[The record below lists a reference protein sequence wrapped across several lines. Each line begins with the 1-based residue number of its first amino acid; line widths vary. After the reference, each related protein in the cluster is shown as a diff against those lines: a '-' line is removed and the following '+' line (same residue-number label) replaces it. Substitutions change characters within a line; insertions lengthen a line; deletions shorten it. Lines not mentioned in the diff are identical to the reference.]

1 MSAFHLRK
9 RNLTRYLPQSNR
21 ILNLGTAF
29 TFLTAFQLYAG
40 TSYSQTTTLS
50 LSLKNATLEQAI
62 DRIEEETGYSFLY
75 ADHVLDV
82 SRIVNLEANNK
93 DINLVLSRVFD
104 NMNVDYKIVD
114 KQIILSRKLESIPL
128 AQQQGRMVQGV
139 VLDSNQEPVIGANV
153 LVKGTTV
160 GTITDIEG
168 RFTLEVPNNAVLVVS
183 YIGYLSTELVPG
195 SKTDLTISLKEDS
208 QNLDEIV
215 VVGYGVSRKKDL
227 TGAVSVLK
235 IDDLK
240 DTPVSSVDQ
249 MMQGKL
255 SGVNVMPDNM
265 PGGGVAVR
273 IRGFSTIRNND
284 PLYIIDGIPVDGGI
298 NFLNP
303 NDIESMQVLK
313 DASSASIYGA
323 RAANGVVIINTK
335 RGKEGEFNVNL
346 DAYFGV
352 QKAAKQLRML
362 NAQQFGDMLWQAMKN
377 DGKTPSHDVY
387 GNGDQAVVPEYLDS
401 NHLIPSDDVD
411 WVDEILRAAV
421 VQSYN
426 LSFTKAD
433 KKSNQLF
440 SLGYYDQQGLVKFS
454 DFKRVSGRFNS
465 EYKLFDDHLRIGEN
479 ISLSHSWGTS
489 VSNNAALGGTL
500 YEAYKFQ
507 SITPVKN
514 LEDEYAGNVFS
525 DIPNPMGKLYRNK
538 YNQDKKSRFVGN
550 LYAELHLFDGLM
562 FKTSF
567 GVDYNNLYRRSFSPK
582 YDELN
587 ASEKL
592 SSLSNRNAWN
602 FNWVFTNTLTY
613 NKTFEK

>member
-1 MSAFHLRK
+1 
-9 RNLTRYLPQSNR
+9 
-21 ILNLGTAF
+21 
-29 TFLTAFQLYAG
+29 
-40 TSYSQTTTLS
+40 
-50 LSLKNATLEQAI
+50 
-62 DRIEEETGYSFLY
+62 
-75 ADHVLDV
+75 
-82 SRIVNLEANNK
+82 
-93 DINLVLSRVFD
+93 
-104 NMNVDYKIVD
+104 
-114 KQIILSRKLESIPL
+114 
-128 AQQQGRMVQGV
+128 
-139 VLDSNQEPVIGANV
+139 
-153 LVKGTTV
+153 
-160 GTITDIEG
+160 
-168 RFTLEVPNNAVLVVS
+168 
-183 YIGYLSTELVPG
+183 
-195 SKTDLTISLKEDS
+195 
-208 QNLDEIV
+208 
-215 VVGYGVSRKKDL
+215 
-227 TGAVSVLK
+227 
-235 IDDLK
+235 
-240 DTPVSSVDQ
+240 
-249 MMQGKL
+249 
-255 SGVNVMPDNM
+255 MPDNM

-479 ISLSHSWGTS
+479 LFLILGEQVSLTMPPW
-489 VSNNAALGGTL
+489 
-500 YEAYKFQ
+500 E
-507 SITPVKN
+507 
-514 LEDEYAGNVFS
+514 
-525 DIPNPMGKLYRNK
+525 
-538 YNQDKKSRFVGN
+538 
-550 LYAELHLFDGLM
+550 ELCMRLI
-562 FKTSF
+562 
-567 GVDYNNLYRRSFSPK
+567 N
-582 YDELN
+582 
-587 ASEKL
+587 
-592 SSLSNRNAWN
+592 SSLSR
-602 FNWVFTNTLTY
+602 L
-613 NKTFEK
+613 